1 MALVT
6 RTSLALERSHRDLP
20 NRVKASFTRVGNSAD
35 SRGLAQCCA
44 TMCSTLPHGIEF
56 SESRSLGRLTD
67 RRSAAGRAL
76 GRFSNQEDR
85 DARPVRWNGW
95 LSRLS

>member
-1 MALVT
+1 MRPVGRKRAENAPFLPMSV
-6 RTSLALERSHRDLP
+6 RSEPRCICLLD
-20 NRVKASFTRVGNSAD
+20 D
-35 SRGLAQCCA
+35 RGKSVAPGWCKL
-44 TMCSTLPHGIEF
+44 MCL
-56 SESRSLGRLTD
+56 RLTD

-76 GRFSNQEDR
+76 DHFSNQEDR